1 MCLDVHRITVWKPV
15 PIQRDPR
22 AHLSQPAINIELPP
36 SVLTE
41 IAPARAPT
49 YPFAPFP
56 SFFSTRPRWVSSFSS
71 SRRPPETAAGRRRDL
86 DGGEGNSTIYFVP
99 DPILYCRLVGN
110 LSFLSIPPM
119 APPSSPSN
127 GGPSSAE
134 NPTPS
139 ASSHGCVPFPP
150 YLSPMAPP
158 PLLCSMST
166 PFFPL
171 PLRYLPS
178 HGAPSAHPISPSTT
192 PLPWLL
198 PSPLPLM
205 DFPFLLPPMVVFPIF
220 INRRTSARS
229 NLLTL
234 SLILY
239 VNHRGSSIL
248 Q

>member
-1 MCLDVHRITVWKPV
+1 MCLDVHGITVWKPV

-56 SFFSTRPRWVSSFSS
+56 SFFSTRSRWVSSFLSNH
-71 SRRPPETAAGRRRDL
+71 RPPETATGRRRDL

-99 DPILYCRLVGN
+99 DLILYCRFVGN

-127 GGPSSAE
+127 GGPSSVE

-150 YLSPMAPP
+150 YLSPMVPP
-158 PLLCSMST
+158 PMQHVHSFLPP
-166 PFFPL
+166 PFAFSPL
-171 PLRYLPS
+171 PWRPSCTASTSHISIHYPSPMASPFPSSYHGFPFSPS
-178 HGAPSAHPISPSTT
+178 HGGSPY
-192 PLPWLL
+192 
-198 PSPLPLM
+198 
-205 DFPFLLPPMVVFPIF
+205 F
-220 INRRTSARS
+220 N
-229 NLLTL
+229 
-234 SLILY
+234 
-239 VNHRGSSIL
+239 
-248 Q
+248 